1 MFGMALQGLII
12 SRLLDDQPKSLL
24 HHSPKHVVHT
34 AQAKTIWRYKK
45 YITNFI

>member
-34 AQAKTIWRYKK
+34 AQAKTIQKVIQK
-45 YITNFI
+45 IHN